1 MLDYVSLIGGL
12 ILLLIAGD
20 VLVRGSV
27 GIAEHLKIPPI
38 VIGLTIVAFGTSAPE
53 LVISL
58 RAALNGAPGIALG
71 NVVGS
76 NITNV
81 LLVMGVPAL
90 IAQTN
95 CDENGSF
102 RTAIFML
109 AITVVFIVLCHFSP
123 LALASGIALL
133 SLLTLYLLDNVRTS
147 RRARAMHRAN
157 ATAAASDENHELIDG
172 VEGVPHRPA
181 LAIMFVAVGLIG
193 LPLGAHFT
201 IEGATALARNWG
213 VTETVIGLT
222 VIALGT
228 SLPELATTLMA
239 IARKQ
244 GAVGLGN
251 VIGSNIFNL
260 LAIVGTTA
268 VVVPLAVPPEM
279 LRFDVWVMLGVTI
292 VLFLFAWLKARI
304 GFVTG
309 LGLVIAYVLYIYLV
323 FVTGRIG

>member
-1 MLDYVSLIGGL
+1 MLDYASLIGGL

-27 GIAEHLKIPPI
+27 GIAEQLKIPPI

-81 LLVMGVPAL
+81 LLVMGLPAL
-90 IAQTN
+90 IAQTDCN
-95 CDENGSF
+95 ENGSF

-133 SLLTLYLLDNVRTS
+133 TLLTLYLLDNVRTS
-147 RRARAMHRAN
+147 RRARAIHREN
-157 ATAAASDENHELIDG
+157 ASAEDNELIDG

-181 LAIMFVAVGLIG
+181 LAILFVVVGLIG

-201 IEGATALARNWG
+201 IDGATALARNWG

-244 GAVGLGN
+244 AAVGLGN

-268 VVVPLAVPPEM
+268 VVVPIAVPPEM
-279 LRFDVWVMLGVTI
+279 LRFDVWVMLAVTMI
-292 VLFLFAWLKARI
+292 LFMFAWLKARI
-304 GFVTG
+304 GFMTG
-309 LGLVIAYVLYIYLV
+309 LGLVIAYVIYIYLV
-323 FVTGRIG
+323 FLTGRVG

>member
-27 GIAEHLKIPPI
+27 GIAEQLNIPPI

-58 RAALNGAPGIALG
+58 RAALNDAPGIALG

-90 IAQTN
+90 IAQTD
-95 CDENGSF
+95 CDEKGSF
-102 RTAIFML
+102 RTAVFML
-109 AITVVFIVLCHFSP
+109 AITVVFIALCQFSP
-123 LALASGIALL
+123 LTMASGIALL
-133 SLLTLYLLDNVRTS
+133 ALLTLYLLDNVRAS
-147 RRARAMHRAN
+147 RRARAVHREN
-157 ATAAASDENHELIDG
+157 ASIATTQENHELIDG
-172 VEGVPHRPA
+172 VEGVPHRPG
-181 LAIMFVAVGLIG
+181 LAILFVFVGLIG

-201 IEGATALARNWG
+201 IEGATALARSWG

-268 VVVPLAVPPEM
+268 VVVPIAVPAEL
-279 LRFDVWVMLGVTI
+279 LRFDVWVMLGVT
-292 VLFLFAWLKARI
+292 VLLFLFAWLKVKI
-304 GFVTG
+304 GLTIGLALVT
-309 LGLVIAYVLYIYLV
+309 AYAIYIYLV
-323 FVTGRIG
+323 FVTGHVS